1 MKDFAGSRTTYYSLA
16 REKLLGKHP
25 RILNVLLVLVLISMA
40 GFAAFLLSDILS
52 FGSNS
57 DHRTFLAG
65 LEGQNS
71 IDNIM
76 SIIDWNQKGIVQA
89 VTKNPVAQEKGSNG
103 LPEINS
109 SQGKR
114 DVVRMAGNV
123 SADGNGSLSRMN
135 GSSLNTK
142 ELNLSNSSRTANSF
156 SSNQASSGSAVE
168 STVTET
174 SSSKLV
180 NVKKA
185 PVIKMNH
192 GSSSGTPTSQ
202 PLKQKPQAN
211 ATKVNTTQA
220 NTTHLNTTKADA
232 AQVSNIQTNNSST
245 KPLQEEAIS
254 STRSPVYSFSL
265 SQSQADPTS
274 VEASPIGQSQTKAAE
289 IDSAQSNS
297 VLKAPEPNAGKTW
310 EDPVIEQ
317 SANAGKGGGLS
328 EKENKNTASENSPAN
343 PVITLTALAQ
353 NSAEKAALP
362 KDAADSRT
370 DPTKDTPAERPPLV
384 IEFKTDSTTS
394 PGSENGPSD
403 GNTNSGTVSN
413 ANAPS
418 SPMTSES
425 SPVAE
430 NKDSQHNVSPSAT
443 DSTSNTKSPA
453 IGGGSASLKKP
464 DTTGAAKAKKLQEI
478 KDQKIANQNRVVEN
492 AKKRAARSRG

>member
-16 REKLLGKHP
+16 REKLRGKHP
-25 RILNVLLVLVLISMA
+25 RILSVLILLLLISMA
-40 GFAAFLLSDILS
+40 GFATFLLSDILS
-52 FGSNS
+52 FGLNS

-65 LEGQNS
+65 LEGQDS
-71 IDNIM
+71 IDNIL
-76 SIIDWNQKGIVQA
+76 SIINWNEKNIKPAA
-89 VTKNPVAQEKGSNG
+89 VENPVAQRRRFDNPLESNTSPGSGAIVRVVANKSG
-103 LPEINS
+103 DENS
-109 SQGKR
+109 SP
-114 DVVRMAGNV
+114 
-123 SADGNGSLSRMN
+123 SRAVYISQN
-135 GSSLNTK
+135 AK
-142 ELNLSNSSRTANSF
+142 EQNYSNSSRTA
-156 SSNQASSGSAVE
+156 SNQPLSGSTFV
-168 STVTET
+168 STGDT

-180 NVKKA
+180 NEKKA

-245 KPLQEEAIS
+245 NPLQEEAIS

-274 VEASPIGQSQTKAAE
+274 IEASPIGQSQTKAAE
-289 IDSAQSNS
+289 IDSAQPNS
-297 VLKAPEPNAGKTW
+297 ALNAPEPNAGKTW

-317 SANAGKGGGLS
+317 PANAGKGSGLS
-328 EKENKNTASENSPAN
+328 EKENRNIPSENSPAN
-343 PVITLTALAQ
+343 PVITFTALAQ
-353 NSAEKAALP
+353 NSADKAALP
-362 KDAADSRT
+362 EDAADSHT
-370 DPTKDTPAERPPLV
+370 DPTKDTPAEKPPRV

-413 ANAPS
+413 AIAPS

-430 NKDSQHNVSPSAT
+430 NKDSQHNVSPSST
-443 DSTSNTKSPA
+443 DSTSNSKSPA

-464 DTTGAAKAKKLQEI
+464 DTTEAGKAQKLQEI
-478 KDQKIANQNRVVEN
+478 RYQKIANQNRLVEN
-492 AKKRAARSRG
+492 AKKRASRSRG

>member
-1 MKDFAGSRTTYYSLA
+1 
-16 REKLLGKHP
+16 
-25 RILNVLLVLVLISMA
+25 
-40 GFAAFLLSDILS
+40 
-52 FGSNS
+52 
-57 DHRTFLAG
+57 
-65 LEGQNS
+65 
-71 IDNIM
+71 
-76 SIIDWNQKGIVQA
+76 
-89 VTKNPVAQEKGSNG
+89 
-103 LPEINS
+103 
-109 SQGKR
+109 
-114 DVVRMAGNV
+114 
-123 SADGNGSLSRMN
+123 
-135 GSSLNTK
+135 
-142 ELNLSNSSRTANSF
+142 
-156 SSNQASSGSAVE
+156 
-168 STVTET
+168 
-174 SSSKLV
+174 
-180 NVKKA
+180 
-185 PVIKMNH
+185 
-192 GSSSGTPTSQ
+192 
-202 PLKQKPQAN
+202 
-211 ATKVNTTQA
+211 VNTTQA

-265 SQSQADPTS
+265 SQSQVDPTS
-274 VEASPIGQSQTKAAE
+274 IEASPIGQSQTNAAE
-289 IDSAQSNS
+289 IDSSQPNS
-297 VLKAPEPNAGKTW
+297 ALNAPEPNAGKTS
-310 EDPVIEQ
+310 EDPVVEQ
-317 SANAGKGGGLS
+317 SANEGKGSGLS
-328 EKENKNTASENSPAN
+328 EKENRNIPSENSPAN
-343 PVITLTALAQ
+343 PVITLTAVAQ

-418 SPMTSES
+418 SPITSES

-464 DTTGAAKAKKLQEI
+464 DTTGAGKAKKLQEI
-478 KDQKIANQNRVVEN
+478 KYQKIANQNRVVEN

>member
-1 MKDFAGSRTTYYSLA
+1 MKDFAESRTTYYSLA
-16 REKLLGKHP
+16 REKLKGKHP
-25 RILNVLLVLVLISMA
+25 RILSVLILLLLISMA

-52 FGSNS
+52 FGLNS

-65 LEGQNS
+65 LEHQDS
-71 IDNIM
+71 IDNIL
-76 SIIDWNQKGIVQA
+76 SIINWNEKSIKPAA
-89 VTKNPVAQEKGSNG
+89 VENPVAQRRRFDNPPGSNTSPG
-103 LPEINS
+103 SGAIVRMVANKSGDGNS
-109 SQGKR
+109 SP
-114 DVVRMAGNV
+114 
-123 SADGNGSLSRMN
+123 SRAVYIGQN
-135 GSSLNTK
+135 AK
-142 ELNLSNSSRTANSF
+142 EQNYSNSSRTA
-156 SSNQASSGSAVE
+156 SNQPLSGSTFV
-168 STVTET
+168 STGDT

-180 NVKKA
+180 NEKKA

-274 VEASPIGQSQTKAAE
+274 VEASPIGQSQSNAAE
-289 IDSAQSNS
+289 IDSSQMNPSLS
-297 VLKAPEPNAGKTW
+297 LPIPSESKAGERPL
-310 EDPVIEQ
+310 IEQ
-317 SANAGKGGGLS
+317 SVKEKTDNGNDLS
-328 EKENKNTASENSPAN
+328 EEENKNTASGSSPAN
-343 PVITLTALAQ
+343 PVTTLT
-353 NSAEKAALP
+353 
-362 KDAADSRT
+362 DS
-370 DPTKDTPAERPPLV
+370 TKDTPAEKPPRV

-394 PGSENGPSD
+394 PGSENTPSD

-413 ANAPS
+413 AVAPS
-418 SPMTSES
+418 SPMISES

-430 NKDSQHNVSPSAT
+430 NKDLQHNVSPSST
-443 DSTSNTKSPA
+443 DSTSNSKSPA

-464 DTTGAAKAKKLQEI
+464 DTTGAGKAQKLQEI
-478 KDQKIANQNRVVEN
+478 RHQKTANQNRLVES

>member
-16 REKLLGKHP
+16 REKLRGKHP
-25 RILNVLLVLVLISMA
+25 RILSVLILLLLISMA
-40 GFAAFLLSDILS
+40 GFATFLLSDILS
-52 FGSNS
+52 FGLNS

-65 LEGQNS
+65 LEHQDS
-71 IDNIM
+71 IDNIL
-76 SIIDWNQKGIVQA
+76 SIINWNEKSIKPAA
-89 VTKNPVAQEKGSNG
+89 VENPVAQRRRFDNPLGSNTSPG
-103 LPEINS
+103 SGAIVRVVANKSGDENS
-109 SQGKR
+109 SPSRAVPLSGSTF
-114 DVVRMAGNV
+114 V
-123 SADGNGSLSRMN
+123 STGD
-135 GSSLNTK
+135 T
-142 ELNLSNSSRTANSF
+142 
-156 SSNQASSGSAVE
+156 SSN
-168 STVTET
+168 
-174 SSSKLV
+174 KLV
-180 NVKKA
+180 NEKKA

-220 NTTHLNTTKADA
+220 NTTHLNITKADA

-274 VEASPIGQSQTKAAE
+274 VEASPIGQSQTKDAE
-289 IDSAQSNS
+289 IDSTQPNS
-297 VLKAPEPNAGKTW
+297 ALNAPEPNAGKPW

-317 SANAGKGGGLS
+317 SANAGKEKGSGLS
-328 EKENKNTASENSPAN
+328 EKENRNIPSENSPAN
-343 PVITLTALAQ
+343 PVITFTALAQ
-353 NSAEKAALP
+353 NSADKAALP
-362 KDAADSRT
+362 EDAADSHT
-370 DPTKDTPAERPPLV
+370 DPTKDTPAEKPPRV

-394 PGSENGPSD
+394 PGSENTPSD

-418 SPMTSES
+418 SPITSES

-430 NKDSQHNVSPSAT
+430 NKDSQHNVSPSST

-464 DTTGAAKAKKLQEI
+464 DTTGAGKAKKLQEI
-478 KDQKIANQNRVVEN
+478 KYQKIANQNRVVEN